1 MSARKWDR
9 EKPAEGGNVRCIPSR
24 STQGLS
30 LGGGV
35 QQSFAGASGKGPCNP
50 PPLGCLSAFCQC
62 LNTGDRNPGILSLAG
77 LIFFY

>member
-30 LGGGV
+30 RGGGGG
-35 QQSFAGASGKGPCNP
+35 SFAGASGKGPCNP
-50 PPLGCLSAFCQC
+50 PVLRLPVSPLSM
-62 LNTGDRNPGILSLAG
+62 P
-77 LIFFY
+77 